1 MRNKTK
7 CSNTFPPPLPS
18 SWAQLYSDFSLPP
31 LSERHRGQG
40 MWAVISSSH
49 VVTAAPSSSH
59 SSLAPVWG
67 SSHGR
72 QFFMNCS
79 SLGPSHGV
87 QSFRNRLLQCE
98 SPAGSQDL
106 SANLLQHGLLSPWVH
121 MSRQKPVPAQAPH
134 RVTASFR
141 HPPAPAQG
149 PFHGLQV
156 EICSTMDLHGLQGHS
171 LPHGLQGNLCSGAW
185 STSSHSFFTDLGV
198 CRVVSLTYILTPL
211 SRCCSAAVFSPLPN
225 CYPRGTTTV
234 ADGLGLG

>member
-87 QSFRNRLLQCE
+87 QSFRNRLLQRE
-98 SPAGSQDL
+98 SPTGSQAL
-106 SANLLQHGLLSPWVH
+106 PANLLGVGLLSPQVRRSW
-121 MSRQKPVPAQAPH
+121 QEPAPAQAPH
-134 RVTASFR
+134 GVTASFR
-141 HPPAPAQG
+141 HPPALVWG

-156 EICSTMDLHGLQGHS
+156 DICSAVDLHGLQGDS
-171 LPHGLQGNLCSGAW
+171 LPYRGLLHGLQGNLCSGTW
-185 STSSHSFFTDLGV
+185 HTSSPSFFTDLGI
-198 CRVVSLTYILTPL
+198 CRFSLP
-211 SRCCSAAVFSPLPN
+211 SPAGKCP
-225 CYPRGTTTV
+225 YAFFFPS
-234 ADGLGLG
+234 